1 MESGFIATVA
11 ILMVSTLRSST
22 PLVFASLGGVFS
34 ELTGVVNIALEG
46 IMLVGAFVAVY
57 GSFVSGSWLVGVL
70 AAMLAG
76 ALIALIH
83 GVVSIKFK
91 ANQVVS
97 GVAINI
103 LAWGLTEFSLNLVWG
118 QAGQSPAVNKVPDLR
133 LSFLKDVPLF
143 GDVFYQITPFVYLA
157 LLLVVVSHIVI
168 FKTPLG
174 LRIRAV
180 GEHPKAA
187 DTVGINVARMRYLGV
202 LLSGILGGLGG
213 ASLSLGLLGSF
224 SNNMTAGRGFIAL
237 AAMIFGK
244 WTPGGAL
251 LAALLFGFADALQI
265 LAQIVGVNIPR
276 EFLLMAPYILTMLAL
291 AGVIGRAMP
300 PAADGVP
307 YEKGER

>member
-1 MESGFIATVA
+1 MENSLVATIA

-22 PLVFASLGGVFS
+22 PLVFAAIGGVFS
-34 ELTGVVNIALEG
+34 ERTGVVNIALEG
-46 IMLVGAFVAVY
+46 IMLTGSFVAVY

-76 ALIALIH
+76 AVIALIH

-103 LAWGLTEFSLNLVWG
+103 LAVGLTEFSLNLAWG

-133 LSFLKDVPLF
+133 LSFLKDVPLI
-143 GDVFYQITPFVYLA
+143 GDVFYQITPFVYLS

-187 DTVGINVARMRYLGV
+187 DTVGVNVARMRYLGV
-202 LLSGILGGLGG
+202 ILSGILGGLGG

-224 SNNMTAGRGFIAL
+224 SNNMVAGRGFIAL

-276 EFLLMAPYILTMLAL
+276 EFLLMAPYLLTMLAL

>member
-1 MESGFIATVA
+1 MENSLVATIA

-22 PLVFASLGGVFS
+22 PLVFAAIGGVFS
-34 ELTGVVNIALEG
+34 ERTGVVNIALEG
-46 IMLVGAFVAVY
+46 IMLTGSFVAVY

-76 ALIALIH
+76 AVIALIH

-103 LAWGLTEFSLNLVWG
+103 LAVGLTEFSLNLAWG

-133 LSFLKDVPLF
+133 LSFLKDVPLI

-187 DTVGINVARMRYLGV
+187 DTVGVNVARMRYLGV
-202 LLSGILGGLGG
+202 ILSGILGGLGG

-224 SNNMTAGRGFIAL
+224 SNNMVAGRGFIAL

-276 EFLLMAPYILTMLAL
+276 EFLLMAPYLLTMLAL